1 MTVRELIEELS
12 KHDPDA
18 KVIGY
23 DTYRKDD
30 FWVREVVSD
39 EVVDNGYSDGFT
51 KERCLGK
58 FFTSDVSAVSREALG
73 QKVVVIS

>member
-1 MTVRELIEELS
+1 MTVGELIEELS
-12 KHDPDA
+12 KYDPDA
-18 KVIGY
+18 KVVGY
-23 DTYRKDD
+23 DTYKKND

-51 KERCLGK
+51 KEYCLGK
-58 FFTSDVSAVSREALG
+58 FITSDVSAVSREALG

>member
-30 FWVREVVSD
+30 FWVRSVTSD

-51 KERCLGK
+51 KEYCLGK
-58 FFTSDVSAVSREALG
+58 FLTLDTSAVSRQPLG